1 MLGAETSTMVRRSID
16 VTVDRLQ
23 QASVTRN
30 GPGHR
35 YARML
40 ELLWRRPADNASS
53 HVSQF
58 TPNSHGRPD
67 GCAADQRTT
76 SKRPAERRTDATTD
90 LDSLNGFS
98 WRDLSAV
105 GNYIANVTSTTDF
118 NGMTSGINH
127 DFSGVDSNFI
137 NDWHDSSWLAD
148 DIVF

>member
-1 MLGAETSTMVRRSID
+1 MVRRSID

-23 QASVTRN
+23 QSSVTRN

-40 ELLWRRPADNASS
+40 DLLWRRPANDAGS
-53 HVSQF
+53 HVAQS
-58 TPNSHGRPD
+58 TPNSQNGPNRSAAHQRATSRRPL
-67 GCAADQRTT
+67 
-76 SKRPAERRTDATTD
+76 ERRTDVTTD

-105 GNYIANVTSTTDF
+105 GNYIANVTSTTDI
-118 NGMTSGINH
+118 NGMSNGINH
-127 DFSGVDSNFI
+127 DFDGVDNNFI
-137 NDWHDSSWLAD
+137 NDWHDPSWLAD